1 MSSTNSFYA
10 SKALSL
16 RTSSSSHS
24 GRNSPSNL
32 AGFISARR
40 NRPALFQ
47 SRDSVSSLRDPG
59 SSEEPDEGGGVGVR
73 YEQQQQYDDELPG
86 KQEDDNE
93 DYEEE
98 DSMSVRS
105 RASTPR
111 QRSREVHFTPG
122 RNTGSPVKP
131 QHALRIPD
139 FQQIFDNEE
148 YDVFDEEETP
158 SFSDTTATIPN
169 KVLDN
174 MRLPLPAPG
183 QTIMD
188 SPAPW
193 ERLDREKSESSEVME
208 VKPDLYHTKSDNAGR
223 SGLEKVTNTEFR
235 LEVAG
240 WQEGDE
246 AQERRGETEISNGYE
261 PKAQNKAGYDEEG
274 SVPQQTEDGEYYH
287 TDNDEYSDYDDDQK
301 DEPGIWSEGSP
312 TISSRGWPGKDAF
325 ENLRLP
331 KSRERPVP
339 HVNGKGKGKAQDREY
354 DDEARGLGKILRS
367 SSWRNLAN
375 QLRAADYRAQKQNL
389 LPLALRNSG
398 PRNEA
403 TGDDPLR
410 VVTEFAAGRVHK
422 EVVAIPERKN
432 HERVYCL
439 SFYTCL

>member
-16 RTSSSSHS
+16 RPSSSSHS
-24 GRNSPSNL
+24 GRSSPSNL

-59 SSEEPDEGGGVGVR
+59 SSEEPDEGGGVGVK
-73 YEQQQQYDDELPG
+73 YEHQQQYDGESPG
-86 KQEDDNE
+86 KREDDDD
-93 DYEEE
+93 DYEE
-98 DSMSVRS
+98 DTISVHS

-122 RNTGSPVKP
+122 RNSGSPGKP
-131 QHALRIPD
+131 LNALRIPD

-148 YDVFDEEETP
+148 YDVFDDEETP
-158 SFSDTTATIPN
+158 PFSDTTGTITN

-183 QTIMD
+183 QAIMD

-193 ERLDREKSESSEVME
+193 GRSGREDSEIME
-208 VKPDLYHTKSDNAGR
+208 IKPDVYHAKSDSAGR

-240 WQEGDE
+240 WQEEDE
-246 AQERRGETEISNGYE
+246 EQDRRGETEINGYE
-261 PKAQNKAGYDEEG
+261 SKAQSHSGDDPVPEEM
-274 SVPQQTEDGEYYH
+274 EDRIEYYH
-287 TDNDEYSDYDDDQK
+287 ADYDDDNEYSDYDEQK

-325 ENLRLP
+325 ETLRHP
-331 KSRERPVP
+331 RSREGPVS
-339 HVNGKGKGKAQDREY
+339 HVSDKGKGKAHNRDYNNEVQRPGTLIQVLKRTY
-354 DDEARGLGKILRS
+354 ARMRS
-367 SSWRNLAN
+367 R
-375 QLRAADYRAQKQNL
+375 
-389 LPLALRNSG
+389 
-398 PRNEA
+398 
-403 TGDDPLR
+403 
-410 VVTEFAAGRVHK
+410 
-422 EVVAIPERKN
+422 I
-432 HERVYCL
+432 
-439 SFYTCL
+439 

>member
-16 RTSSSSHS
+16 RTSSSHS

-32 AGFISARR
+32 AGFISTRR

-47 SRDSVSSLRDPG
+47 SRDSASSVRDPG

-73 YEQQQQYDDELPG
+73 YEQQQQYDDESPG
-86 KQEDDNE
+86 KQDDNE

-98 DSMSVRS
+98 DSVRS

-122 RNTGSPVKP
+122 RNTGSPGKP
-131 QHALRIPD
+131 QNALRIPD

-158 SFSDTTATIPN
+158 SFSDTTVMIPN

-193 ERLDREKSESSEVME
+193 GRLAREKSEDSEIME
-208 VKPDLYHTKSDNAGR
+208 IKPELYHANPDNTGR

-240 WQEGDE
+240 WQEGDDE
-246 AQERRGETEISNGYE
+246 QERRGETEIFNGYE
-261 PKAQNKAGYDEEG
+261 SKAQNKAGYEEG
-274 SVPQQTEDGEYYH
+274 SVPQTGDGEYYRN
-287 TDNDEYSDYDDDQK
+287 DYDEYSDYDDDDDDDDDDDQK

-312 TISSRGWPGKDAF
+312 TISSRGWSGKDAF
-325 ENLRLP
+325 ENHRPP
-331 KSRERPVP
+331 KSREVPVP
-339 HVNGKGKGKAQDREY
+339 DASGKGKGKARDREY
-354 DDEARGLGKILRS
+354 GDGARGFGTI
-367 SSWRNLAN
+367 
-375 QLRAADYRAQKQNL
+375 
-389 LPLALRNSG
+389 
-398 PRNEA
+398 
-403 TGDDPLR
+403 
-410 VVTEFAAGRVHK
+410 
-422 EVVAIPERKN
+422 IP
-432 HERVYCL
+432 
-439 SFYTCL
+439 

>member
-1 MSSTNSFYA
+1 MSPTNSFYA

-40 NRPALFQ
+40 NRPPLFP
-47 SRDSVSSLRDPG
+47 SHDSASSPRDPG

-73 YEQQQQYDDELPG
+73 YEQQQQYDDGSLG

-98 DSMSVRS
+98 DSTSVRS

-111 QRSREVHFTPG
+111 QRSREVHFSPG
-122 RNTGSPVKP
+122 RNTGSPVKL
-131 QHALRIPD
+131 QNALRIPD
-139 FQQIFDNEE
+139 FQQIFDSGE
-148 YDVFDEEETP
+148 YDVFDDDTP
-158 SFSDTTATIPN
+158 SFSDTTVTIPN

-193 ERLDREKSESSEVME
+193 RRSVREKSEDSEILEIKPE
-208 VKPDLYHTKSDNAGR
+208 VYHAKSDSVGR

-240 WQEGDE
+240 WQEGE
-246 AQERRGETEISNGYE
+246 QERRGETEISNGYE
-261 PKAQNKAGYDEEG
+261 AG
-274 SVPQQTEDGEYYH
+274 SVPQQIEDGEYYH
-287 TDNDEYSDYDDDQK
+287 TDYDDENEYSDYDDDDQK
-301 DEPGIWSEGSP
+301 DEPGLWSEGSP
-312 TISSRGWPGKDAF
+312 TISSRGWSGKDAF

-331 KSRERPVP
+331 KLREGPVS
-339 HVNGKGKGKAQDREY
+339 HANDKGKGKAQNQDYNSEVQRLGTLTRVLNHMLKM
-354 DDEARGLGKILRS
+354 RG
-367 SSWRNLAN
+367 
-375 QLRAADYRAQKQNL
+375 RA
-389 LPLALRNSG
+389 
-398 PRNEA
+398 
-403 TGDDPLR
+403 
-410 VVTEFAAGRVHK
+410 
-422 EVVAIPERKN
+422 
-432 HERVYCL
+432 
-439 SFYTCL
+439 